1 MQVLRCLPNQPDIN
15 LNLTVS
21 LGRGGEA
28 CVYTVPTDAN
38 LVAKI
43 YHHPSDAHAR
53 KLQAMLAHPPEN
65 PTASLGHVSIAWPHE
80 LLRAN
85 DGSDRV
91 VGFLMPRIRGMR
103 PIIDFYNP
111 RTRRQH
117 CPLFSYQYL
126 LRTARNLA
134 AAFAALH
141 ARGYCVGDVNES
153 NILVSDTAL
162 VTLVD
167 TDSFQVPD
175 PDGDFIYRCPVG
187 KPEFTPPE
195 LQNKVFAECDRA
207 IPHDLFGLGVL
218 IFQLLMEGTH
228 PFSGIYQGAG
238 EPPPYE
244 ARIAAG
250 HFTYSQKHRVPYKPT
265 PVAPAWSVLH
275 PALQELFIRCFEDGH
290 SNPLMRPSA
299 ATWLLTLGEVE
310 EQLVSCGKNPQ
321 HRYSHHL
328 DNCPWCERT
337 VQLGGRDPF
346 PSPQAIAA
354 KEHLKPQTKTRRPR
368 RRTPAY
374 VPIPTTTA
382 ATALPLRRLIYRQ
395 NFATQPIPYYQPRK
409 KRSLY
414 AVVFVL
420 LGFGFLGYVDLLIKF
435 ANKPFSPINS
445 YAQQMIQPG
454 ENDHL
459 SFEEYY
465 KQGHAAYKIR
475 DYGQSIEKFTK
486 AIRKR
491 PDFSRAYV
499 NRANAHYNL
508 KEYEAALADYNQAIS
523 LNPNEVKAYVNRGNL
538 RIILAEL
545 RSDPDKEY
553 ASAIKDF
560 DRAISLDNN
569 EVEAY
574 IRRGIVR
581 MQAARYSGESQ
592 ADYRQAIADFDQ
604 ALNISPGRAEAYFQ
618 RGLVRYHIA
627 QYSSEFENEYRKALN
642 DFDRA
647 LNINSDF
654 SRAYLKRG
662 IVRYELAQY
671 GGRESQQHQL
681 QAVNDLQRAAKIALQ
696 QKDMDNYQ
704 QAINSIC
711 VVVESK
717 CDAAVNLI
725 NAVDKNIR

>member
-1 MQVLRCLPNQPDIN
+1 MQVLRNLPNQQSVH
-15 LNLTVS
+15 LNLSVS

-28 CVYTVPTDAN
+28 CVYTVPTDSN

-43 YHHPSDAHAR
+43 YHHPTDSHAR
-53 KLQAMLAHPPEN
+53 KLQAMLAQPPEN
-65 PTASLGHVSIAWPHE
+65 PTASLGHVSIAWPDE
-80 LLRAN
+80 LLKAS
-85 DGSDRV
+85 DGSDRI

-117 CPLFSYQYL
+117 CPLFNYQYL

-175 PDGDFIYRCPVG
+175 PEGDLVYRCPVG

-207 IPHDLFGLGVL
+207 ITHDLFGLGVL

-228 PFSGIYQGAG
+228 PFSGIYQGIG

-250 HFTYSQKHRVPYKPT
+250 HFTYSQQHRVPYKPT
-265 PVAPAWSVLH
+265 PVAPSWSVLH
-275 PALQELFIRCFEDGH
+275 PALQELFIRCFEAGH
-290 SNPLMRPSA
+290 TDPLLRPSA

-310 EQLVSCGKNPQ
+310 EQLTSCQKNPQ
-321 HRYSHHL
+321 HRYSRHL

-354 KEHLKPQTKTRRPR
+354 KEHLKPQKKSRSPR
-368 RRTPAY
+368 RRT
-374 VPIPTTTA
+374 VTHLPTHRPTA
-382 ATALPLRRLIYRQ
+382 SPLPLRRLIYRQ
-395 NFATQPIPYYQPRK
+395 NFAPQPIPYYQP
-409 KRSLY
+409 KRRRFYPFVFAL
-414 AVVFVL
+414 VVFGL
-420 LGFGFLGYVDLLIKF
+420 LGYVDLLIKF
-435 ANKPFSPINS
+435 TNQPFNS
-445 YAQQMIQPG
+445 VSNYARQMIQV
-454 ENDHL
+454 EEEDKL

-475 DYGQSIEKFTK
+475 DYTQAIEKFTK
-486 AIRKR
+486 AIRKK
-491 PDFSRAYV
+491 PDYARAYV

-508 KEYEAALADYNQAIS
+508 KEYEASLADYNQAIE
-523 LNPNEVKAYVNRGNL
+523 LNPNEVKAYVNRGNV
-538 RIILAEL
+538 RILLAEL
-545 RSDPDKEY
+545 GSDPDKLY
-553 ASAIKDF
+553 KLAIQDFNHAIK
-560 DRAISLDNN
+560 LDDQ
-569 EVEAY
+569 EIEAY

-581 MQAARYSGESQ
+581 TQIARYSGESQ
-592 ADYRQAIADFDQ
+592 TDYQKAIADFNE
-604 ALNISPGRAEAYFQ
+604 ALNRGPSRAEAYFQ
-618 RGLVRYHIA
+618 RGMVRYHIA
-627 QYSSEFENEYRKALN
+627 QYSSEFEAEYRRALN

-647 LNINSDF
+647 VKINSQF
-654 SRAYLKRG
+654 AKAYLKRG
-662 IVRYELAQY
+662 IVRYELSQY
-671 GGRESQQHQL
+671 GGEESRKNSL
-681 QAVNDLQRAAKIALQ
+681 KAIDDLQRAAKISLE
-696 QKDMDNYQ
+696 QKDMEHYQ

-711 VVVESK
+711 VVIENK
-717 CDAAVNLI
+717 CDAAINLI
-725 NAVDKNIR
+725 KAVDNKI